1 MKKIQIF
8 FLLFS
13 TLAFAQTAEKKVW
26 DLLLANKRTEAKKLF
41 DKELKATAESKL
53 EYFLLGKIIELENGK
68 IDFDETF
75 ITTLVKFP
83 ESKYYLTSLLKQ
95 QFILDDI
102 QTIGFNDY
110 TYKKIDAM
118 IASEIFKDDPV
129 VIYYKATADR
139 NRKNFEGYNK
149 YIKQLNS
156 IMNWQLC
163 GAFEN
168 LNDSGIDIEYEP
180 EIYPKNDKLF
190 DANSNGKMGWYN
202 PRIIQNEGYHTFSNE
217 DEYGNGIMYSQIF
230 VENPI
235 EQEVVFNFGMSSS
248 FKIFVND
255 TEVYVNTLNKL
266 SDLNAFKLKVKLP
279 KGMNRVLVKSSIS
292 SGNNYFMLSLTD
304 TKGKK
309 IDDLVYHNT
318 FKEYTKS
325 TLQSLQVEELTPDYE
340 VFLTQKVKENPTNV
354 FYKFMLYDAYIHN
367 KKLELAHDVIDELD
381 TMYPNSSIVKNRI
394 SQYYAYKDDTAKVN
408 EIVKNLELQDPE
420 YYYTIA
426 TKAQD
431 SEWLRSSSI
440 AELEKM
446 RDNAKK
452 LISPTFG
459 YLFDFL
465 INARN
470 SNVQAMMKNA
480 EEIMSLSH
488 NSEFYVTTFA
498 PLYDSLEK
506 NKEKAIKML
515 EDLVNQKD
523 NFTAM
528 AALVRYYRDAD
539 RKEDIKRL
547 FVNRKDNYPYFT
559 GVASDYINMLIEEK
573 KYAEALV
580 EIDNSLALYPYS
592 FYLMERKGMV
602 YNYMSNLKE
611 AEKYMRQSLEHNSEN
626 SSLRKQLYDITK
638 TPDEIEEIDV
648 KDKYKLIKERRN
660 SKLKSDY
667 GVVTLMDEYIVNIL
681 PEGGSKSKV
690 VLIYEITA
698 ENGIEEMKEYN
709 INTYGITLQKSEIV
723 NPDGSVVPAEEGG
736 STLVFPN
743 LKVGDV
749 IYIEYESYSNST
761 GRFYKD
767 FNLDCYFNSTYPS
780 VESVFAII
788 NPESIKYLT
797 KLNNG
802 NITPVTKKINNKV
815 CTIWKRNNVP
825 AMPLLEPYSNNFT
838 DLTNTINV
846 SSIKSWKEISNW
858 YADLVKKTL
867 VLDKI
872 TKTTFDG
879 IFPKGVTGMS
889 QEDIAKKIYTYIE
902 ENIKY
907 SSQDFRQSGY
917 VPQKPSKTITT
928 KLGDCKDVST
938 LFVALSQLA
947 GLKSNLVLVSTNEN
961 SAHMMSLPSKD
972 FNHCIVKTTI
982 DGKETYLELTDKFLP
997 FKALPMSL
1005 YKANALIISFD
1016 KIENEKAEII
1026 EIPFDNAIV
1035 NGLSTTSIVTVTDT
1049 EVNFVNTHKV
1059 KGANKSY
1066 YNELFSNST
1075 TEDVRKKDLEEQFSS
1090 KIKKG
1095 IKLQS
1100 VKVIKNDFFEE
1111 DIEFETQLKLT
1122 DKIKS
1127 VGNLKITDIPF
1138 VEKVYTRD
1146 IIAQETRNYDINY
1159 ISYENNIDYSSTIFL
1174 NVPEGKKFTEIPE
1187 SKVFTY
1193 KNHNYSI
1200 TFELVKPNS
1209 LKIVRTVKTPWDNIK
1224 VADYPQ
1230 YKAYLEE
1237 VLATEEQVVGFK

>member
-13 TLAFAQTAEKKVW
+13 TFMFAQTAEKKVW

-41 DKELKATAESKL
+41 DKEFKTTSDTKV
-53 EYFLLGKIIELENGK
+53 EYFLLGKMIELENGK
-68 IDFDETF
+68 LDFDETF

-102 QTIGFNDY
+102 QTVGFNDY
-110 TYKKIDAM
+110 TYKKIDAL

-139 NRKNFEGYNK
+139 NIKNLEGYNK

-163 GAFEN
+163 GVFEN

-180 EIYPKNDKLF
+180 EVYPINDKLF
-190 DANSNGKMGWYN
+190 DANSNGKIGWYN
-202 PRIIQNEGYHTFSNE
+202 PKIIQNEGYHTFSNE
-217 DEYGNGIMYSQIF
+217 DEYGNGIMYSQVF

-235 EQEVVFNFGMSSS
+235 EQEVVLNFGMSSS
-248 FKIFVND
+248 LKIFIND

-279 KGMNRVLVKSSIS
+279 KGMNRILVKSSIAG
-292 SGNNYFMLSLTD
+292 GNNYFILSLTD
-304 TKGKK
+304 AKNKK
-309 IDDLVYHNT
+309 IDSLVYHNT
-318 FKEYTKS
+318 YKEYTKS

-340 VFLTQKVKENPTNV
+340 IFLAQKIKENPSNV

-367 KKLELAHDVIDELD
+367 KKLELAHDLIDELN
-381 TMYPNSSIVKNRI
+381 TMYPNSSIVKTRI
-394 SQYYAYKDDTAKVN
+394 SQYYSYKDDTAKVN

-426 TKAQD
+426 TKAID
-431 SEWLRSSSI
+431 SEWLKSASI

-452 LISPTFG
+452 LTSPVFG

-480 EEIMSLSH
+480 EEIMSISH

-506 NKEKAIKML
+506 NKEKTIKML
-515 EDLVNQKD
+515 EDLVNKKD
-523 NFTAM
+523 NFKAM
-528 AALVRYYRDAD
+528 AALIRYYREAN

-547 FVNRKDNYPYFT
+547 FIERKNCYPYFT
-559 GVASDYINMLIEEK
+559 GVASDYINILIEEK

-611 AEKYMRQSLEHNSEN
+611 AEKYMRQSLEYNPEN
-626 SSLRKQLYDITK
+626 SNLRKQLYDITK

-648 KDKYKLIKERRN
+648 KDKYKIIKERRN

-667 GVVTLMDEYIVNIL
+667 GVVTLLDEYIVNIL
-681 PEGGSKSKV
+681 PEGGRKSKV

-698 ENGIEEMKEYN
+698 ENGIEEMKEYHL
-709 INTYGITLQKSEIV
+709 NTYGITLQKSEIV
-723 NPDGSVVPAEEGG
+723 NTDGTVVPAEEG
-736 STLVFPN
+736 SETLVFPN

-749 IYIEYESYSNST
+749 IYIEYESFSNST

-780 VESVFAII
+780 VEAVFAII
-788 NPESIKYLT
+788 NPENIQYSS

-802 NITPVTKKINNKV
+802 NITPVVKKINNKI
-815 CTIWKRNNVP
+815 CHIWKRNNIP
-825 AMPLLEPYSNNFT
+825 AMPLLEPFSKNFT
-838 DLTNTINV
+838 DLTNTINI

-867 VLDKI
+867 TLDKI

-879 IFPKGVTGMS
+879 IFPNGVNGMS
-889 QEDIAKKIYTYIE
+889 QEAIAKKIYAYIE
-902 ENIKY
+902 DNIKY

-972 FNHCIVKTTI
+972 FNHCIVKTII
-982 DGKETYLELTDKFLP
+982 DGKEVFLELTDKFLP

-1005 YKANALIISFD
+1005 YKANALVISFD
-1016 KIENEKAEII
+1016 KTENEKASII

-1035 NGLSTTSIVTVTDT
+1035 NGLSSTSIVHVTDT
-1049 EVNFVNTHKV
+1049 DISYVSTHIV

-1100 VKVIKNDFFEE
+1100 VKVIKNDTFE
-1111 DIEFETQLKLT
+1111 DAIEFETQLKLSE
-1122 DKIKS
+1122 KIKS

-1138 VEKVYTRD
+1138 VERVYTRD
-1146 IIAQETRNYDINY
+1146 IIAQEARNYDIKY
-1159 ISYENNIDYSSTIFL
+1159 ISYENNIDYNSTIFL

-1187 SKVFTY
+1187 SKAYNY
-1193 KNHNYSI
+1193 KDHNYSI
-1200 TFELVKPNS
+1200 NFELVKPNS
-1209 LKIVRTVKTPWDNIK
+1209 LKIVRTVKTPWDDIN
-1224 VADYPQ
+1224 VADYPE
-1230 YKAYLEE
+1230 YKKYLEE